1 MFYKKKGEG
10 LMTVKPENKT
20 AVALL
25 IIDVIN
31 DFNFP
36 EAPLLL
42 SNALPIAENIA
53 RLKINAKKEGIPVI
67 YVNDNFGQW
76 QSDKRKLIDYC
87 LQQPGREFIEPI
99 IPSEDDYFVIKPK
112 HSGFFSTP
120 LSSLLNE
127 LKIQTLL
134 LCGVA
139 GNICVLFTAN
149 DAYMRG
155 YTIYTPSDCTASNVK
170 EDNDRALILME
181 KTLQAD
187 IRHSRDLN
195 LKKIIEEADKNK
207 QRTIYE

>member
-1 MFYKKKGEG
+1 MEKQHPHGNDKI
-10 LMTVKPENKT
+10 P
-20 AVALL
+20 VALL

-42 SNALPIAENIA
+42 KTSAPIADKIYD
-53 RLKINAKKEGIPVI
+53 LKKRAKNEKIPVI

-76 QSDKRKLIDYC
+76 QSDKHKLVDYC
-87 LQQPGREFIEPI
+87 STQSGGDFVKRLQP
-99 IPSEDDYFVIKPK
+99 DDDDFFVVKPK

-120 LSSLLNE
+120 LSTLLNE
-127 LKIQTLL
+127 LGIQTLI

-155 YTIYTPSDCTASNVK
+155 FTLYAPADCSASNIE
-170 EDNDRALILME
+170 EDNERALILME
-181 KTLQAD
+181 KTLNAD
-187 IRHSRDLN
+187 ISKSEDLD
-195 LKKIIEEADKNK
+195 LRAIIDQANENK
-207 QRTIYE
+207 HKTMY

>member
-1 MFYKKKGEG
+1 MTTTKK
-10 LMTVKPENKT
+10 ENKIP
-20 AVALL
+20 VAML

-42 SNALPIAENIA
+42 KNALPIAENIA
-53 RLKINAKKEGIPVI
+53 NLKQKAKQKGIPVI

-76 QSDKRKLIDYC
+76 QSDKQKLIEYC
-87 LQQPGREFIEPI
+87 LKQPGKDFVKPL
-99 IPSEDDYFVIKPK
+99 IPDEDDFFVIKPK

-120 LSSLLNE
+120 LSSLLND
-127 LKIQTLL
+127 LKVKTLII
-134 LCGVA
+134 CGVA

-155 YTIYTPSDCTASNVK
+155 YSLYAPADCSASNVT
-170 EDNDRALILME
+170 EDNERALILME

-187 IRHSRDLN
+187 LSSSPEIDLQD
-195 LKKIIEEADKNK
+195 IIDKASQNTE
-207 QRTIYE
+207 RTLY